1 MKIFSRRPEFI
12 AAVCP
17 RCGGRLELDS
27 NFEIGY
33 CKEYGSQ
40 VIIQNVNKK
49 YQFDSIDKLT
59 SFIDKQQSL
68 IRQDKIELE
77 RKLELEKQQKLMIKE
92 KRRLE
97 RKLWWSKHYKKVI
110 IISVIVVVISYII
123 KYLGVW

>member
-17 RCGGRLELDS
+17 RCGGRLELD
-27 NFEIGY
+27 NNYEIGY
-33 CKEYGSQ
+33 CKECGSQ

-49 YQFDSIDKLT
+49 YQFDPIDKIT

-68 IRQDKIELE
+68 IRQDKIEYE
-77 RKLELEKQQKLMIKE
+77 RKLELQKQQKIILKE

-110 IISVIVVVISYII
+110 IVSVIVVVLSYVM
-123 KYLGVW
+123 KYLGV